1 MKDELRERIND
12 LEGRVSNIEGALNQK
27 KFMLNYEQSEREMK
41 FDKWAIRLT
50 VMTFLLDHLILPIFN
65 SDLISLL
72 ETILPWV

>member
-1 MKDELRERIND
+1 MEDELRVRVND
-12 LEGRVSNIEGALNQK
+12 LESRVSNIEGALNQK

-50 VMTFLLDHLILPIFN
+50 VMTLLLDYLILPIFN
-65 SDLISLL
+65 SDLTSLL